1 MSWLVASYMLK
12 IELSGHVKLL
22 MSRPIKILAI
32 LPALIPS
39 SIILVIEP
47 LLYLAGLGKVEFRVR
62 LEHLY
67 VRASDLEWADLVVF
81 CRNTEP
87 AYNDILQRVVSLKKP
102 YLYELDDNFF
112 ELPLDLPEG
121 RYHRVPERIDQLVNY
136 ITNADL
142 VRVYSLPL
150 QTRVKQYA
158 LNARFVKAPV
168 NLFSI
173 PGVPPHSGPGKL
185 KIVFSTSR
193 TIADELSQIFVK
205 DMIRVINEF
214 GNKIEVHFWG
224 FVPEELKHFPSVKFH
239 RFMPNYQKY
248 MRKMYGQGYDIGL
261 APMKNDVFHNSKTN
275 NKFREYGAC
284 WIAGIYSNSEVYSNC
299 VEDGITGLLVSNDE
313 GEWYQAIVRMMK
325 DVGMRKAI
333 QMQARAVVEKEYS
346 LDIFS
351 EILLN
356 DINSVL
362 GEFVPRETIRV
373 DNVQKAE
380 NVKFENEHK
389 PKSLFLRLF
398 DLIRFVF
405 GKMRRSLNNY
415 GLLLSFRLFL
425 DEIGRYAQYFWLSY
439 RIKRVNLY
447 YLITHFS
454 DGFRRNK

>member
-1 MSWLVASYMLK
+1 MK
-12 IELSGHVKLL
+12 PIENMKSEFSIPQFNSCGKVI
-22 MSRPIKILAI
+22 PKILAI

-39 SIILVIEP
+39 SIILVVEP
-47 LLYLAGLGKVEFRVR
+47 LIYLLKLRNIELRVR
-62 LEHLY
+62 LENFY
-67 VRASDLEWADLVVF
+67 VRSSDIEWADLIVF

-87 AYNDILQRVVSLKKP
+87 ANDGILKKIIFCKKP
-102 YLYELDDNFF
+102 YIYELDDNFF
-112 ELPLDLPEG
+112 ELSLDSPEG
-121 RYHRVPERIDQLVNY
+121 IYHRAKERIAQLVRY
-136 ITNADL
+136 IINADL

-150 QTRVKQYA
+150 EMRIKQYTE
-158 LNARFVKAPV
+158 NARLVKTPV
-168 NLFSI
+168 NLYSI
-173 PGVPPHSGPGKL
+173 PDAPPDSGSKKL

-205 DMIRVINEF
+205 DLIRVINEF
-214 GNKIEVHFWG
+214 DDAIEVHFWG
-224 FVPEELKHFPSVKFH
+224 FVPEELKGFPSVKFH
-239 RFMPNYQKY
+239 HFMPNYQKY
-248 MRKMYGQGYDIGL
+248 MRNIYRQGYDIGL

-284 WIAGIYSNSEVYSNC
+284 WIAGIYSNSEVYSSC
-299 VEDGITGLLVSNDE
+299 VEDGVTGVLVSNDE
-313 GEWYQAIVRMMK
+313 GEWYKAIVRIMK
-325 DVGMRKAI
+325 DVEMRKAI

-346 LDIFS
+346 LEIFA

-362 GEFVPRETIRV
+362 REFVQKETVRV
-373 DNVQKAE
+373 DDVQKAE

-389 PKSLFLRLF
+389 PKNLFLRLF

-405 GKMRRSLNNY
+405 GKMRRALNNY

-454 DGFRRNK
+454 GGFRRNK

>member
-1 MSWLVASYMLK
+1 MK
-12 IELSGHVKLL
+12 ECK
-22 MSRPIKILAI
+22 KILAI
-32 LPALIPS
+32 LPGLNPS
-39 SIILVIEP
+39 SIILVVEP
-47 LLYLAGLGKVEFRVR
+47 LMFLLDLGRIELRIR
-62 LEHLY
+62 LERLD
-67 VRASDLEWADLVVF
+67 VRSSDVEWADLIIF

-87 AYNDILQRVVSLKKP
+87 DYDFVERSLSLGKP
-102 YLYELDDNFF
+102 YIYELDDNLF
-112 ELPLDLPEG
+112 ELPINTPEG
-121 RYHRVPERIDQLVNY
+121 IYHLAPERFAQLGKY
-136 ITNADL
+136 IKNANL
-142 VRVYSLPL
+142 VRVYSAPL
-150 QTRVKQYA
+150 EASVRSYTSKVK
-158 LNARFVKAPV
+158 FIKAHV

-173 PGVPPHSGPGKL
+173 PSFAPKHRLRKI

-193 TIADELSQIFVK
+193 TISDELSQIFVK
-205 DMIRVINEF
+205 DLIRVINEF
-214 GNKIEVHFWG
+214 GNIIEVHFWG
-224 FVPEELKHFPSVKFH
+224 FMPEELKSFPSVKFH

-248 MRKMYGQGYDIGL
+248 MRKMHRQGYDIGL
-261 APMKNDVFHNSKTN
+261 APMKNDVFHSSKTN

-362 GEFVPRETIRV
+362 REFVPRETIRV

-389 PKSLFLRLF
+389 PKNLFLRLF

-405 GKMRRSLNNY
+405 GKIRRALNNY